1 MNYGTH
7 PGWIEVISGVMFSGK
22 SEELIRRVR
31 RAIIA
36 RRRVQ
41 VFKSHLDSR
50 YAGLYSVSSHDGTEL
65 DASPVDSAAE
75 IFRLVRP
82 DTAARRD
89 RRGPVPRS
97 GHRHRRHALAGRG
110 VRVILAG
117 TDTDFRGEPFGAMG
131 ELMAVAEVV
140 DKLQA
145 ICVVCGDPACR
156 NQRLL
161 DGKPA
166 RYDSP
171 TIMVG
176 GRESYEARCR
186 HCHKV
191 PRRDEDQTALLCR
204 PPSLRCSTSPSP
216 ATSPPASPPS
226 PSCSGAGAPRS
237 STPTGWCARRRRPG
251 SPVLARHRRAVRAR
265 TCSTPTARSTARRS
279 AAGSWAIPAAL
290 ADLNRIVH
298 PEVLRRRRG
307 AGAEAR
313 APGRPDRGERHP
325 AAVRGGRPGAR
336 STPSCWWTRRRR
348 SAGPGCWPSAGSPP
362 SEADR
367 MLAAQAPSGPKR
379 ARSTYVIDNDGD
391 LAGARGARARGVG
404 RRSLARA

>member
-1 MNYGTH
+1 MHYGSH
-7 PGWIEVISGVMFSGK
+7 PGWIEVISGVMFAGK

-50 YAGLYSVSSHDGTEL
+50 YTGLYSVSSHDGTEL
-65 DASPVDSAAE
+65 DASPVDSAGE

-82 DTAARRD
+82 ESQLVAIDEAQFLDPDIVPVAAT
-89 RRGPVPRS
+89 
-97 GHRHRRHALAGRG
+97 LAGRG

-131 ELMAVAEVV
+131 ELMAVAELV

-161 DGKPA
+161 NGKPA

-186 HCHKV
+186 HCHRV
-191 PRRDEDQTALLCR
+191 PRKDEDQT
-204 PPSLRCSTSPSP
+204 
-216 ATSPPASPPS
+216 
-226 PSCSGAGAPRS
+226 
-237 STPTGWCARRRRPG
+237 
-251 SPVLARHRRAVRAR
+251 
-265 TCSTPTARSTARRS
+265 
-279 AAGSWAIPAAL
+279 
-290 ADLNRIVH
+290 
-298 PEVLRRRRG
+298 
-307 AGAEAR
+307 
-313 APGRPDRGERHP
+313 
-325 AAVRGGRPGAR
+325 
-336 STPSCWWTRRRR
+336 
-348 SAGPGCWPSAGSPP
+348 
-362 SEADR
+362 R
-367 MLAAQAPSGPKR
+367 ML
-379 ARSTYVIDNDGD
+379 
-391 LAGARGARARGVG
+391 
-404 RRSLARA
+404 